1 MVTLIPLRV
10 EGDYYCDVR
19 PIGEGEPN
27 YKVSPKGEEYYEHD
41 LR

>member
-1 MVTLIPLRV
+1 MATLIPIRV
-10 EGDYYCDVR
+10 EGDYYCDVW

-27 YKVSPKGEEYYEHD
+27 CKASPKGEEYYECD